1 VTIRNIQRKRVNVP
15 FVTAGQ
21 SASFALKKVRRQD
34 IRKGMV
40 MLQKTEMPPRAVR
53 EFVAEGASQRT
64 SLLMIVM
71 ILYHQTTIKP
81 KYQAMLHVN
90 ATAQT
95 CQIVSIDTIH
105 RKSKSNVDTSD
116 EAGSQILR
124 TGDRGLVRFRF
135 MQRAE
140 YLKEGTK
147 LIFREGRTK
156 GLGSVKEVFPVK
168 ESVTGSTIS
177 SFPEGAGRSHTRSS
191 TKDGSVKSPAPTGR
205 FSNIHSSQSGD
216 MPKTMK

>member
-1 VTIRNIQRKRVNVP
+1 
-15 FVTAGQ
+15 
-21 SASFALKKVRRQD
+21 
-34 IRKGMV
+34 
-40 MLQKTEMPPRAVR
+40 
-53 EFVAEGASQRT
+53 
-64 SLLMIVM
+64 M

-95 CQIVSIDTIH
+95 CQIISITPIVNK
-105 RKSKSNVDTSD
+105 KSKTPANAAD
-116 EAGSQILR
+116 EAGAQILR

-156 GLGSVKEVFPVK
+156 GLGTVRDVFPIK
-168 ESVTGSTIS
+168 EPVVGSSVPAAVDGTSKS
-177 SFPEGAGRSHTRSS
+177 HVRSP
-191 TKDGSVKSPAPTGR
+191 TKDGASVSATAAGKTPTRGRNRQQTGDTGKS
-205 FSNIHSSQSGD
+205 S
-216 MPKTMK
+216 K

>member
-1 VTIRNIQRKRVNVP
+1 
-15 FVTAGQ
+15 
-21 SASFALKKVRRQD
+21 
-34 IRKGMV
+34 
-40 MLQKTEMPPRAVR
+40 
-53 EFVAEGASQRT
+53 
-64 SLLMIVM
+64 M

-95 CQIVSIDTIH
+95 CQIVSITPIATK
-105 RKSKSNVDTSD
+105 KSKPPANATDETS
-116 EAGSQILR
+116 SQILR

-156 GLGSVKEVFPVK
+156 GLGTVKEVFPVK
-168 ESVTGSTIS
+168 EPLLAGPLVSTAS
-177 SFPEGAGRSHTRSS
+177 DS
-191 TKDGSVKSPAPTGR
+191 T
-205 FSNIHSSQSGD
+205 
-216 MPKTMK
+216 

>member
-1 VTIRNIQRKRVNVP
+1 
-15 FVTAGQ
+15 
-21 SASFALKKVRRQD
+21 
-34 IRKGMV
+34 
-40 MLQKTEMPPRAVR
+40 
-53 EFVAEGASQRT
+53 
-64 SLLMIVM
+64 M

-95 CQIVSIDTIH
+95 CQIISITPMVN
-105 RKSKSNVDTSD
+105 RKTKTPANPADDS
-116 EAGSQILR
+116 GCQILR

-156 GLGSVKEVFPVK
+156 GLGTVKEVFPVK
-168 ESVTGSTIS
+168 ESIVVGPSASVTSD
-177 SFPEGAGRSHTRSS
+177 GAGKSHVRSS
-191 TKDGSVKSPAPTGR
+191 TKDGASKTAPATAVKTIARGHRRQSTGDA
-205 FSNIHSSQSGD
+205 G
-216 MPKTMK
+216 KGLK

>member
-1 VTIRNIQRKRVNVP
+1 
-15 FVTAGQ
+15 
-21 SASFALKKVRRQD
+21 
-34 IRKGMV
+34 
-40 MLQKTEMPPRAVR
+40 
-53 EFVAEGASQRT
+53 
-64 SLLMIVM
+64 MIVM

-168 ESVTGSTIS
+168 ESVAGSTIS
-177 SFPEGAGRSHTRSS
+177 SFPEGAGRSHTRST

>member
-1 VTIRNIQRKRVNVP
+1 
-15 FVTAGQ
+15 
-21 SASFALKKVRRQD
+21 
-34 IRKGMV
+34 
-40 MLQKTEMPPRAVR
+40 
-53 EFVAEGASQRT
+53 
-64 SLLMIVM
+64 M

-95 CQIVSIDTIH
+95 CQIVSITLINK
-105 RKSKSNVDTSD
+105 KSKPGIDSNDD
-116 EAGSQILR
+116 AGAQILR

-156 GLGSVKEVFPVK
+156 GLGTVKEIFPVK
-168 ESVTGSTIS
+168 DSLVSGTPSGSIPSESVNKSHV
-177 SFPEGAGRSHTRSS
+177 RSP
-191 TKDGSVKSPAPTGR
+191 TKDAGMKSLTMGKT
-205 FSNIHSSQSGD
+205 NKIHLRQH
-216 MPKTMK
+216 T

>member
-1 VTIRNIQRKRVNVP
+1 
-15 FVTAGQ
+15 
-21 SASFALKKVRRQD
+21 
-34 IRKGMV
+34 
-40 MLQKTEMPPRAVR
+40 
-53 EFVAEGASQRT
+53 
-64 SLLMIVM
+64 M

-95 CQIVSIDTIH
+95 CQIISITPMVSKKT
-105 RKSKSNVDTSD
+105 KTPANPAD
-116 EAGSQILR
+116 ESAGQILR

-156 GLGSVKEVFPVK
+156 GLGTVKEVFPVK
-168 ESVTGSTIS
+168 ESVVIGSSGTVAS
-177 SFPEGAGRSHTRSS
+177 ESVGKSPARSL
-191 TKDGSVKSPAPTGR
+191 TKDGASKTASSTVGKPSARGHRRQSIGEAGR
-205 FSNIHSSQSGD
+205 GLR
-216 MPKTMK
+216 